1 MMFSKSI
8 PSLRLILIM
17 AVFFTLTMNYSL
29 FSHLLA
35 AYPLNT
41 KNALFLLT
49 FAIGYTGLIALI
61 FALLSF
67 KYTLKPVM
75 IALLL
80 CSSSI
85 AYFMDT
91 YDVLINSEMLM
102 NALYTDVRE
111 ASNLFSVRLI
121 IYVGLLGILPSLILW
136 KMPVAYHPWPKEI
149 ARRLAFIVA
158 ISISVILI
166 IWSQSS
172 FYGSFFREHK
182 SVRMYANPA
191 NYLSASAK
199 IVHSYLKAPS
209 GPIQK
214 IGLDAHIEP
223 DDAERELIIFVVGE
237 AARADHFS
245 LNGYGR
251 LTNPL
256 LSVEDVIS
264 FTDVW
269 SCGTSTLASVPCMFS
284 NIKNNDYEEGAAD
297 VIENVTDVLERA
309 GVNTLWRDNNSSSK
323 GVANRMQYESFLT
336 PEVNTI
342 CDVECRDEGMLV
354 GLDKYIAEHPKG
366 DIVIILHQMG
376 SHGPAYY
383 KRYPK
388 EFERFKPTCQTNE
401 LKDCSIEEI
410 ANTYDNTILYTDYFL
425 SRVIR
430 FLKAHDDRF
439 ETAMFYVS
447 DHGESLGENGIY
459 LHGLPR
465 MIAPD
470 AQRHVPAI
478 LWLGKSIRED
488 IDTKA
493 LAAKRDRRYSHEN
506 IFHTLLGFT
515 EVRSKAYDPTKDI
528 LQQQNN

>member
-1 MMFSKSI
+1 MMFSKPIS
-8 PSLRLILIM
+8 SLRLILIM
-17 AVFFTLTMNYSL
+17 AAFFTLTMNYSL

-35 AYPLNT
+35 AYPLNA
-41 KNALFLLT
+41 KNVLFLLS
-49 FAIGYTGLIALI
+49 FAVGYTGLTALI

-67 KYTLKPVM
+67 KHTLKPALIV
-75 IALLL
+75 LLL
-80 CSSSI
+80 CSSGI
-85 AYFMDT
+85 AYFMDS
-91 YDVLINSEMLM
+91 YDVLINSEMLQ
-102 NALYTDVRE
+102 NALHTDVRE
-111 ASNLFSVRLI
+111 VSNLFSLRLVL
-121 IYVGLLGILPSLILW
+121 YVGLLGVLPSLILW
-136 KMPVAYHPWPKEI
+136 KLPVAFHPWPKEA
-149 ARRLAFIVA
+149 ARRLVFIIGAV
-158 ISISVILI
+158 ISVILI
-166 IWSQSS
+166 IWSQSG

-182 SVRMYANPA
+182 PVRMYANPA
-191 NYLSASAK
+191 NYLSAGIK
-199 IVHSYLKAPS
+199 IAHSYFKAPS

-245 LNGYGR
+245 LNGYER

-256 LSVEDVIS
+256 LGIEDVVS
-264 FTDVW
+264 FTNVW

-284 NIKNNDYEEGAAD
+284 NIKNNEYEEGAAD

-336 PEVNTI
+336 PQTNTI
-342 CDVECRDEGMLV
+342 CDTECRDEGMLV
-354 GLDKYIAEHPKG
+354 GLDKYIARHPKG

-383 KRYPK
+383 KRYPE
-388 EFERFKPTCQTNE
+388 EFERFKPTCRTNE
-401 LKDCSIEEI
+401 LKDCSLEEI
-410 ANTYDNTILYTDYFL
+410 NNAYDNTILYTDYFL
-425 SRVIR
+425 SRVIH
-430 FLKAHDDRF
+430 FLKSYDDRF

-488 IDTKA
+488 IDAQT
-493 LAAKRDRRYSHEN
+493 LAAKRNRRYSHEN

-515 EVRSKAYDPTKDI
+515 EVRSKAYDPEKDI
-528 LQQQNN
+528 LRD